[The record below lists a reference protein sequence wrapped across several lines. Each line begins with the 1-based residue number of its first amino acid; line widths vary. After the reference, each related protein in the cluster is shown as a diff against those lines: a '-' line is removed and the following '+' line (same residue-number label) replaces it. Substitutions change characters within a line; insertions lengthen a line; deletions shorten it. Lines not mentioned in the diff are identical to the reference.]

1 MYTRPYNNSGITID
15 IPDNYDGSMLG
26 QDIAEPVHSDAPHHT
41 DEACNTRP
49 VLPFSGLL
57 GGLFKNGKFSLQSLE
72 FEDLLIIGIALY
84 MLLSKDGDMECG
96 ILLLLLLFIG

>member
-1 MYTRPYNNSGITID
+1 MYTRPYNNSGITLE

-26 QDIAEPVHSDAPHHT
+26 QDNTEPVHSDVSCG
-41 DEACNTRP
+41 DESCVKKP
-49 VLPFSGLL
+49 ILPFAGLL

-84 MLLSKDGDMECG
+84 MLLSKDGDIECG

>member
-1 MYTRPYNNSGITID
+1 MYTRPYNSSGLTID

-26 QDIAEPVHSDAPHHT
+26 ADITEPVHSDVQST
-41 DEACNTRP
+41 DEMCNTRP
-49 VLPFSGLL
+49 ALPFSGLF

-84 MLLSKDGDMECG
+84 MLLSKDGDIECG

>member
-1 MYTRPYNNSGITID
+1 MYTRPYNNDGLTIE

-26 QDIAEPVHSDAPHHT
+26 GQIAEPVHSDNPGQG
-41 DEACNTRP
+41 DEQCSARP
-49 VLPFSGLL
+49 TLPFSGLF
-57 GGLFKNGKFSLQSLE
+57 GNFFKNGKFSLQTLE

-84 MLLSKDGDMECG
+84 MLFSKDGDKECG